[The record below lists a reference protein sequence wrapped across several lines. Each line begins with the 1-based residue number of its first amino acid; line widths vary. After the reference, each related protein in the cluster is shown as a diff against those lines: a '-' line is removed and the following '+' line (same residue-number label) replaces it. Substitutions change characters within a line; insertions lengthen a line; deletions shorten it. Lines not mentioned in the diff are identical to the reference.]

1 MDNGEDN
8 LNVKVDNGTERI
20 MNVKV
25 DNGENSGIMENEE
38 DNGMEGWKTRNEFRR
53 ITKKM

>member
-38 DNGMEGWKTRNEFRR
+38 DNGMEG
-53 ITKKM
+53 